1 MGMLESGVLDDLF
14 GDKPKVIE
22 QEASLFKEMRDEWN
36 EKVKQ
41 RSEERNGYNLQVQEL
56 ISEVQIK
63 KSIRDKANQRVKE
76 LKDLRA
82 EHSRIL
88 KEKRNALKAVLDEI
102 TENKQNNKE
111 KRGRSASRIRVEMD
125 QLEQKFERGRLSM
138 NERAFMKRMKELSLE
153 LREAKKNKSSSGSHH
168 ELRSEVKD
176 AAKIQEESHNNV
188 ENAVDQAQQAHDIMS
203 RISEEVDKLR
213 DAANESHSGLIRA
226 KREADV
232 MHSKYI
238 VALKCMHSMSDLI
251 SALHAKEEGSLDE
264 KTNDQ
269 TGVSDIMEQLMSGGT
284 ISTDDLML
292 IQRKG

>member
-1 MGMLESGVLDDLF
+1 
-14 GDKPKVIE
+14 
-22 QEASLFKEMRDEWN
+22 
-36 EKVKQ
+36 
-41 RSEERNGYNLQVQEL
+41 
-56 ISEVQIK
+56 
-63 KSIRDKANQRVKE
+63 
-76 LKDLRA
+76 
-82 EHSRIL
+82 
-88 KEKRNALKAVLDEI
+88 
-102 TENKQNNKE
+102 
-111 KRGRSASRIRVEMD
+111 
-125 QLEQKFERGRLSM
+125 
-138 NERAFMKRMKELSLE
+138 MKRMKELSLE
-153 LREAKKNKSSSGSHH
+153 LEKQKRTNPHPALTMSCG
-168 ELRSEVKD
+168 LRVKE

>member
-1 MGMLESGVLDDLF
+1 
-14 GDKPKVIE
+14 
-22 QEASLFKEMRDEWN
+22 
-36 EKVKQ
+36 
-41 RSEERNGYNLQVQEL
+41 
-56 ISEVQIK
+56 
-63 KSIRDKANQRVKE
+63 
-76 LKDLRA
+76 
-82 EHSRIL
+82 
-88 KEKRNALKAVLDEI
+88 
-102 TENKQNNKE
+102 
-111 KRGRSASRIRVEMD
+111 MD

-153 LREAKKNKSSSGSHH
+153 LKEAKKNKSSSGSHH
-168 ELRSEVKD
+168 ELRSEVKE